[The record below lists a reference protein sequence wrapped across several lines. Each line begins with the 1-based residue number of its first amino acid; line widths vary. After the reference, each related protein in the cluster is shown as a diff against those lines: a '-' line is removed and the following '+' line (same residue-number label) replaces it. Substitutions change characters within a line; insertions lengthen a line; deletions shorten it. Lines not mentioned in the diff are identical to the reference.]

1 MVRSTYEC
9 FLQYGVDTEF
19 LRWSFLENGRG
30 LGKEDLGI
38 GGTVPSG
45 RWSVPRNGNKGSK
58 FGKWLNGL
66 ESAELWLKRERV
78 MVQCA
83 YSVEGI
89 RQGRGY

>member
-19 LRWSFLENGRG
+19 LRWSFLENGC
-30 LGKEDLGI
+30 
-38 GGTVPSG
+38 SG
-45 RWSVPRNGNKGSK
+45 RWSVPRNGKGSK

-78 MVQCA
+78 KVQCA